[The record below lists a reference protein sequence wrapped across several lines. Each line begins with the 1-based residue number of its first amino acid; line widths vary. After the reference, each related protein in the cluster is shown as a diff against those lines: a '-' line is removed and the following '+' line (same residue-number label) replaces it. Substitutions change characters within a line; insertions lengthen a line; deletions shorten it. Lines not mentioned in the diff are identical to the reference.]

1 MAGFLPTVP
10 FYCIHLQRI
19 HERLPLIQTLEEKI
33 KRPITRFEAS
43 DGKEVA
49 TYGWPK
55 RHPFSSSEITN
66 GILGCLDSHI
76 RLLVNMIQSNYDMIG
91 IFEDDAEVLVTSNE
105 LVEFYK
111 KVPADWDILILG
123 ANEWVEYKKEEL
135 YVKPVRYWGTHA
147 FLIKK
152 EAAKKV
158 IETHIKVLKDGI
170 TYPADWLYSEAIKR
184 HTLNVYGP
192 EGCASLIQQKPGL
205 MSEINGKV
213 RS

>member
-1 MAGFLPTVP
+1 MDGFLPTVP
-10 FYCIHLQRI
+10 FYSIHLMRVK
-19 HERLPLIQTLEEKI
+19 ERLPLIQSLEQKI
-33 KRPITRFEAS
+33 KRPITIFEAS
-43 DGKEVA
+43 DGKDVA

-91 IFEDDAEVLVTSNE
+91 IFEDDAEMLVTSNA
-105 LVEFYK
+105 LVDFYK
-111 KVPADWDILILG
+111 NVPTDWDILILG

-152 EAAKKV
+152 DAAKKV
-158 IETHIKVLKDGI
+158 VETHIKVLNEGI

-184 HTLNVYGP
+184 HNLIVYGP
-192 EGCASLIQQKPGL
+192 EKCSSFIQQKPGL

-213 RS
+213 RN

>member
-1 MAGFLPTVP
+1 MVGFLPTVP

-19 HERLPLIQTLEEKI
+19 HERLPLIQTLEQKI
-33 KRPITRFEAS
+33 KRPITIFEAS
-43 DGKEVA
+43 DGKDVA

-192 EGCASLIQQKPGL
+192 ERCASLIQQKPGL
-205 MSEINGKV
+205 MSEINGKI